1 MGTAARPFLNILVPK
16 PGRKDLWR
24 KRRLARRARIPRAPL
39 QGSNDL
45 RVVAEAAA
53 AVLAAAADPGRRCCV
68 SWREPSRVPQTHA
81 PTVPLRHG
89 THFLAFLS
97 RMPDG
102 RGRVSHWRAGGAVVV
117 ALPSPMDD
125 EEEQEAVAGP
135 HLPRAFGAIAVFA
148 RVVIYA
154 PSLDGGGCSGGG
166 TVSGRLDAVPADV
179 LCSFSAALSEGATAR

>member
-1 MGTAARPFLNILVPK
+1 MRTRSKKNKKKRSRGSEHYIIRPRENAGSDASQDEQGYRARHCRAATIYESLLRL
-16 PGRKDLWR
+16 
-24 KRRLARRARIPRAPL
+24 RRLCLQRQPIP
-39 QGSNDL
+39 GD
-45 RVVAEAAA
+45 AA
-53 AVLAAAADPGRRCCV
+53 V
-68 SWREPSRVPQTHA
+68 SWREPSRAPQTHA

-89 THFLAFLS
+89 THFLAFLG

-179 LCSFSAALSEGATAR
+179 LLLFLCRAV